1 MGIAAMTNRKKVT
14 PVYVFDEHNEAY
26 YYWHE
31 AKYGGYINEPLD
43 LFHIDAHS
51 DMMKID
57 CIQTSIYF
65 PNDSQVSY
73 LEYYKNIAKNEFN
86 IGNFIIPAILNGLV
100 KNVYFIFP
108 KWKNYKA
115 KRMKYNV
122 SSMFGEGKLF
132 KHCLT
137 INKDKDHKLFQALPD
152 FKYYNYFFLPIDSV
166 PKARKVILDID
177 LDYFACGDSNP
188 SHMIF
193 ELEITEEQFDKQ
205 EIFLQDETLK
215 IAGLDFRFIEKNERF
230 YAHIANKREKDES
243 KSYLPLKPEIVFE
256 IDRLIT
262 TLKVRKIRPLVVTIS
277 RSCVS
282 GFCPK
287 DYAEFIENELLQRL
301 LFLLDK

>member
-1 MGIAAMTNRKKVT
+1 MGIAAMTNRKKDT
-14 PVYVFDEHNEAY
+14 PIYVFDEHNEAY
-26 YYWHE
+26 YYWHK
-31 AKYGGYINEPLD
+31 AKYEGYIKEPLD

-51 DMMKID
+51 DMMKSD
-57 CIQTSIYF
+57 SIQTSIYF

-73 LEYYKNIAKNEFN
+73 LEYYQDLAKNEFN
-86 IGNFIIPAILNGLV
+86 IGNFIIPAILNVLV

-137 INKDKDHKLFQALPD
+137 INEDTDHKLFQALPD
-152 FKYYNYFFLPIDSV
+152 FKYYNYSFLPIHNV

-177 LDYFACGDSNP
+177 LDYFACADSNP
-188 SHMIF
+188 SHMI
-193 ELEITEEQFDKQ
+193 ELEITAEQFHKQ
-205 EIFLQDETLK
+205 ARFLQDESLK
-215 IAGLDFRFIEKNERF
+215 LAGLDFRFREKDGRF
-230 YAHIANKREKDES
+230 YARVANKRGEDES
-243 KSYLPLKPEIVFE
+243 KAYLPSKLEIVSE

-287 DYAEFIENELLQRL
+287 DYAEFIETELLQRL
-301 LFLLDK
+301 VFLLDK